1 MQNPARSRGLFRGD
15 MKPRTS
21 TLLFLSICLAYPIP
35 ADAMIELMPSFFFV
49 STLLIMAIVA
59 VVALFM
65 KRFMIRRW
73 FRQGAVPSWPRVGV
87 VTCVEAL
94 IMIFSMYVV
103 VARIELFPPG
113 DVSEDFDCRPFFLQ
127 LFAIGALLYSII
139 AIIPNMWLLHD
150 PSVPSG
156 TDNAQG
162 NNLIRAWL
170 MGLPVPAILTMCL
183 FVLMYFER

>member
-1 MQNPARSRGLFRGD
+1 MKSRISMLV
-15 MKPRTS
+15 
-21 TLLFLSICLAYPIP
+21 FLPVCLAYPTP
-35 ADAMIELMPSFFFV
+35 AHAMIELMPSFLFV
-49 STLLIMAIVA
+49 STLLIMAM
-59 VVALFM
+59 VALVSLFL

-73 FRQGAVPSWPRVGV
+73 FHQGAVPSWARVSV
-87 VTCVEAL
+87 VTCAEAF

-103 VARIELFPPG
+103 IARIELFPPG
-113 DVSEDFDCRPFFLQ
+113 DAWEDFDCRPFFLQ

-170 MGLPVPAILTMCL
+170 IGLPVPGILAMCV